1 VVVPLSISFGDE
13 TFRDI
18 IDISATEFYR
28 RLESAETL
36 PKTSQPSPEL
46 FADAYRS
53 LAGAD
58 GIVSIHIS
66 SKLSG
71 TLNSARNGASALGKG
86 PPIEFVDS
94 QMVAL
99 GLGAVVVEAAKVAA
113 AGGSLEE
120 VYGAARRAI
129 GRVRVLAVVDTLEYL
144 RRGGRIGRA
153 GSLLGS
159 ILDIKPM
166 LAVEDGEVVAA
177 GRVRSRA
184 RASDRLVEAAT
195 SVDASTVYVAGA
207 ANPERAGALI
217 ERLRPLMPATE
228 FVQGDLGPTVGVY
241 SGPNAL
247 GICTVER
254 EP

>member
-1 VVVPLSISFGDE
+1 
-13 TFRDI
+13 
-18 IDISATEFYR
+18 
-28 RLESAETL
+28 
-36 PKTSQPSPEL
+36 
-46 FADAYRS
+46 
-53 LAGAD
+53 
-58 GIVSIHIS
+58 
-66 SKLSG
+66 
-71 TLNSARNGASALGKG
+71 
-86 PPIEFVDS
+86 
-94 QMVAL
+94 M
-99 GLGAVVVEAAKVAA
+99 EAAKVAA
-113 AGGSLEE
+113 AGADLAD
-120 VYGAARRAI
+120 VAAAAHGAI

-153 GSLLGS
+153 SSLLGS
-159 ILDIKPM
+159 MLDIKPM
-166 LAVEDGEVVAA
+166 LAVEGGEVVAA

-184 RASDRLVEAAT
+184 RAIDRLVEAAT

-207 ANPERAGALI
+207 ANPERAATLV